1 MSASTTTAVAIG
13 VLVIGGIALLR
24 RADVR
29 LVLALSGL
37 ALFGAAGRWPAFVT
51 EFTAQMV
58 EPRTVVPIC
67 SAWGFARIL
76 KLTECDRHLVLLL
89 LRPMRAARVLLV
101 PGGVAVCFVVNTAV
115 VSQTGTASIVGPLLV
130 PLLLAAGFGRVTA
143 GAVLLLGSSMG
154 GELFNPGAVELAT
167 LAPLVKMT
175 PQQVVAKVMPLNLL
189 ACGTAVVAFWL
200 TAVRWPPREAADP
213 GLTEECAAAPG
224 EIDGRTPFP
233 TPADP
238 EPDPAARVN
247 VIKALVPLLP
257 LVLLFA
263 LPAVRRHGLP
273 QLPQFPGYVEIAA
286 AMLIGSTAAA
296 LTAPRCANGLTAAFF
311 EGAGYA
317 YAHVVSFIVV
327 ATTFAAGIAATGLI
341 DRAAGMLGG
350 MPAALTLASVG
361 LPWSMATVTGTGI
374 GTGVPLIKIL
384 VPLAERSGADPLR
397 IGTLIAI
404 FAQFGRTTSPVAPIV
419 ILSATLAG
427 ASPLRLLGRVTP
439 ALLAG
444 GAVLV
449 AAVLLG

>member
-1 MSASTTTAVAIG
+1 
-13 VLVIGGIALLR
+13 
-24 RADVR
+24 
-29 LVLALSGL
+29 
-37 ALFGAAGRWPAFVT
+37 
-51 EFTAQMV
+51 
-58 EPRTVVPIC
+58 
-67 SAWGFARIL
+67 
-76 KLTECDRHLVLLL
+76 
-89 LRPMRAARVLLV
+89 
-101 PGGVAVCFVVNTAV
+101 
-115 VSQTGTASIVGPLLV
+115 
-130 PLLLAAGFGRVTA
+130 
-143 GAVLLLGSSMG
+143 
-154 GELFNPGAVELAT
+154 
-167 LAPLVKMT
+167 
-175 PQQVVAKVMPLNLL
+175 
-189 ACGTAVVAFWL
+189 
-200 TAVRWPPREAADP
+200 
-213 GLTEECAAAPG
+213 LTEERAAAPG